1 MRHELYGQGGQRMIS
16 WDQLE
21 QFAKIVGSIGV
32 IVAATAAAW
41 KKGIKPFW
49 NFASNVSNIFEG
61 LDAIKYQLVPNG
73 GGSIRD
79 AIDRIEARQIIHEQ
93 RYKMLYMDSPFA
105 IFETDAEGNSI
116 HVNRT
121 YCRWTGRS
129 AEELQGNGW
138 LNILAPESRS
148 AVFKEWETA
157 MEQSREFSMEYSIIA
172 IAGSRIAVRCNA
184 FPMFDSK
191 QRLCGWMGII
201 CKI

>member
-1 MRHELYGQGGQRMIS
+1 MITE
-16 WDQLE
+16 DQLE
-21 QFAKIVGSIGV
+21 HLAKAAGYIGV
-32 IVAATAAAW
+32 IAAAAIATW
-41 KKGIKPFW
+41 RKGIKPLW
-49 NFASNVSNIFEG
+49 SFASNIANILDG

-73 GGSIRD
+73 GGSLRD

-93 RYKMLYMDSPFA
+93 RHKLIHMDSPFA
-105 IFETDAEGNSI
+105 IFETDADGNSI

-138 LNILAPESRS
+138 FNVLAPESRS
-148 AVFKEWETA
+148 AVFNEWASA

-172 IAGSRIAVRCNA
+172 IAGAKILVRCNA

-191 QRLCGWMGII
+191 CRLSGWMGII
-201 CKI
+201 CKV

>member
-1 MRHELYGQGGQRMIS
+1 MIS

-41 KKGIKPFW
+41 KKGVKPVW
-49 NFASNVSNIFEG
+49 NFASNVANIFEG
-61 LDAIKYQLVPNG
+61 LDAIKHQLVPNG

-93 RYKMLYMDSPFA
+93 RHKMLHMDSPFA

-138 LNILAPESRS
+138 FNILAPESRS
-148 AVFKEWETA
+148 AVFKEWETSTD
-157 MEQSREFSMEYSIIA
+157 QIREFSMEYTIIA
-172 IAGSRIAVRCNA
+172 IAGARIPVRCNA

-191 QRLCGWMGII
+191 QRLSGWMGII